1 MVHLW
6 NYCTMLYV
14 MPSNSMKWTSSQLA
28 TGLLQAARVRHRQ
41 DASVVVVGVAP
52 TSALGPAVAPVLVD

>member
-1 MVHLW
+1 
-6 NYCTMLYV
+6 

-28 TGLLQAARVRHRQ
+28 TGLLQAACVRHRR